1 VNIYDGMNKN
11 NTALLVI
18 DPINSCAHEKCE
30 TPEWGIYFSKI
41 RAMLPKLNEFI
52 KEYRKKVGGLVILT
66 TLTPWNK
73 EHLPENMNELYKDPE
88 ATYYSE
94 DTTGFDEKFYAVES
108 EKSDLIVVKNTYGA
122 FSNPKLAKE
131 LGARGIKYI
140 ATTGVFTDGCVLAKT
155 FARSYVSKNVR
166 ACNIV
171 QRAN

>member
-1 VNIYDGMNKN
+1 MNKN